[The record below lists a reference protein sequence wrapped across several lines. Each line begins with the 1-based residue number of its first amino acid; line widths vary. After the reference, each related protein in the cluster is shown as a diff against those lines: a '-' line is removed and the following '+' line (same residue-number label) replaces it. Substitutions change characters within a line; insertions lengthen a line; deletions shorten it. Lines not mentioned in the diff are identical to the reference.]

1 MLISSGKS
9 STVISE
15 LEQLQII
22 DLQVVEYVDSSYIF
36 PFMINSP
43 PSPLYYVTYL
53 YTHLHILIF
62 LYSPP
67 TPSLLRKE
75 GAIHTYAEHYESI
88 LRNKSVFIFYYIVL
102 RSETKNHLKGSDS
115 MIISDPLS
123 RDLPSLR
130 SREGMGVSLYETKEI
145 PDRKDVYKG

>member
-1 MLISSGKS
+1 
-9 STVISE
+9 
-15 LEQLQII
+15 
-22 DLQVVEYVDSSYIF
+22 
-36 PFMINSP
+36 MIN
-43 PSPLYYVTYL
+43 
-53 YTHLHILIF
+53 
-62 LYSPP
+62 SPP

-75 GAIHTYAEHYESI
+75 GAIRRYAEHYESI